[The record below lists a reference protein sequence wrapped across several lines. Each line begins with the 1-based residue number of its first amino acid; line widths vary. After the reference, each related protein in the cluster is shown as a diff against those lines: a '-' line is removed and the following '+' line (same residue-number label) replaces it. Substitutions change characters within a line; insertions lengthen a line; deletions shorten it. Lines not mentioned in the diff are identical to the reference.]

1 MKRGQEPQV
10 GQDGTE
16 LSTREVQNM
25 PNTMQFISGCLIP
38 SSFKTEK
45 EKERKNLLAV

>member
-10 GQDGTE
+10 GQKGKE
-16 LSTREVQNM
+16 LSTGEEQNM

-45 EKERKNLLAV
+45 EKERKNLFVV